1 MKYKCLIFDLD
12 GTMTDSMW
20 IWEEIDQDFFRQQG
34 IPMPEHLHE
43 EIEGMSFTETAQ
55 YFIRKYQLSKNVE
68 EVKELMSK

>member
-1 MKYKCLIFDLD
+1 
-12 GTMTDSMW
+12 
-20 IWEEIDQDFFRQQG
+20 
-34 IPMPEHLHE
+34 MPEHLHE